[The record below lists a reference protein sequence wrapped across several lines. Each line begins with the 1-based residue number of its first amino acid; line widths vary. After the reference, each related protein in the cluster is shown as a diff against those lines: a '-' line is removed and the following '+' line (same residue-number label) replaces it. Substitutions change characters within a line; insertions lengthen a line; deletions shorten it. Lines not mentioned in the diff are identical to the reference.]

1 MPSWGHAGPVLAA
14 FGASLVECIEALTVV
29 LAVGA
34 VRGWRGALGGTALA
48 LLVLLALVVV
58 FGGALTFIPLRL
70 VQIGLGAMLLALGL
84 SWLKKAVRR
93 AAGLLPLRDEDAAFG
108 RQTMALRE
116 AGLCANRFDR
126 VAIITSFKVT
136 MIEGL
141 EVVFIVVAVGST
153 APSQLIPASLA
164 AATALGLVMLLGLA
178 LHRPIS
184 KVPENSVKFGVGILL
199 CAFGLYWTGE
209 GLGFLWPRAELS
221 LIALTVGLLFASLL
235 TVWLLRLMPKRI
247 QDERSQ

>member
-1 MPSWGHAGPVLAA
+1 MPSWGHAGSVLAA

-58 FGGALTFIPLRL
+58 FGGALTLIPLRL

-126 VAIITSFKVT
+126 LAIITSFKVT

-141 EVVFIVVAVGST
+141 EVVVIVVAVGST

-235 TVWLLRLMPKRI
+235 TVWLLRLKPKRI